1 MGLMVGSRAAPPHKA
16 GIGGRWACLL
26 CLASFCLGVA
36 VVNRLWIVPDLVDLD
51 NSAGKFGTP
60 LATKDWKKASTN
72 DTYSLLTSFMTLNK
86 TISSLEIK
94 LAAARAAKAAKA
106 DKIPNG
112 AAPEAESSDNLSTKF
127 FVMGIIT
134 AFSSRKR
141 RDSIRQTWMPQGDGL
156 KKLDKEKGIV
166 IRFVIGHSA
175 MPGGSVLDRAI
186 DAEEAQHKDFLRLN
200 HEEGH
205 HELPSKTQNYF
216 STAVAMWDADFYV
229 KVDDDVH
236 VNIGQCIMLLSE
248 ILQQI
253 EEAHIGEKHVC
264 FVDAYF
270 TDMQMRMCLLG
281 LGLLVWMSST
291 LMIGACAVGHTPP
304 GMSMI

>member
-60 LATKDWKKASTN
+60 LATKDWKKLDASMLSHVSKTH
-72 DTYSLLTSFMTLNK
+72 DMLVTLNK

-236 VNIGQCIMLLSE
+236 VNI
-248 ILQQI
+248 
-253 EEAHIGEKHVC
+253 
-264 FVDAYF
+264 DAYF

-304 GMSMI
+304 DCEMKT